1 MTNFDVIVAGL
12 GAMGSATLYQL
23 SKTNLSILG
32 IDRFNPP
39 HDRGSSHGETRI
51 TRLAVGEGEA
61 YYPLVAES
69 HKIWR
74 EIEELTGLNLLH
86 QIGCLIFTEGQ
97 EKSFLHG
104 DNFWDETIRI
114 ANKYGIKHEMYD
126 FDSLC
131 KQYPQIK
138 FNENAYGYFEFE
150 AGYLIPEKCI
160 ESNLMLAGK
169 FGANLAVDEQIIKLE
184 YKDTI
189 RVQTNKNVYECA
201 KLILTLGSWIKQ
213 FPEFQNIFK
222 VFRQVMYWFDVEIPE
237 QQYTRGNLPV
247 FIRAGE
253 DAINSYY
260 GFPIIYPKQGMKIGI
275 EQYEL
280 ESNPD
285 FVNTNI
291 SEEETRIA
299 YELFSKNFQIKPRC
313 LHSKTCLYTVT
324 PDYGFVIDYHP
335 ESNDVL
341 VASPCSGHGFK
352 HSAGIGKL
360 LAQLVTDDELL
371 LDPTPFRLDR
381 F

>member
-1 MTNFDVIVAGL
+1 MKNFDVIVAGL

-74 EIEELTGLNLLH
+74 EIEELTGLDLLH
-86 QIGCLIFTEGQ
+86 KIGCLIFTEGQ
-97 EKSFLHG
+97 ENSFLHG
-104 DNFWDETIRI
+104 DNFFDETIQI
-114 ANKYGIKHEMYD
+114 AKKYGIRHELSD

-131 KQYPQIK
+131 EQYPQIK
-138 FNENAYGYFEFE
+138 FTENAYGYFEFE

-160 ESNLMLAGK
+160 ESNLLLARK
-169 FGANLAVDEQIIKLE
+169 LGANIAYDEKIIKLE
-184 YKDTI
+184 YKETI
-189 RVQTNKNVYECA
+189 RVTTNKNIYECA
-201 KLILTLGSWIKQ
+201 KLILTLGAWIKQ
-213 FPEFQNIFK
+213 FPEFNNIFK
-222 VFRQVMYWFDVEIPE
+222 VFRQVFYWFDVEIPE

-253 DAINSYY
+253 DALNSYY
-260 GFPIIYPKQGMKIGI
+260 GFPIIYPKQGMKIGT

-285 FVNTNI
+285 RVNRNI
-291 SEEETRIA
+291 IEEETRMA
-299 YELFSKNFQIKPRC
+299 YELFSKNFHIKPRC
-313 LHSKTCLYTVT
+313 LRSKTCLYTVT

-360 LAQLVTDDELL
+360 LAQWVTDDELL
-371 LDPTPFRLDR
+371 LDPSPFRLDR

>member
-1 MTNFDVIVAGL
+1 
-12 GAMGSATLYQL
+12 
-23 SKTNLSILG
+23 
-32 IDRFNPP
+32 
-39 HDRGSSHGETRI
+39 
-51 TRLAVGEGEA
+51 
-61 YYPLVAES
+61 
-69 HKIWR
+69 
-74 EIEELTGLNLLH
+74 
-86 QIGCLIFTEGQ
+86 
-97 EKSFLHG
+97 
-104 DNFWDETIRI
+104 
-114 ANKYGIKHEMYD
+114 
-126 FDSLC
+126 
-131 KQYPQIK
+131 
-138 FNENAYGYFEFE
+138 
-150 AGYLIPEKCI
+150 
-160 ESNLMLAGK
+160 
-169 FGANLAVDEQIIKLE
+169 
-184 YKDTI
+184 
-189 RVQTNKNVYECA
+189 
-201 KLILTLGSWIKQ
+201 
-213 FPEFQNIFK
+213 
-222 VFRQVMYWFDVEIPE
+222 MYWFDVEIPE